1 MKSVKVMLL
10 GIGLL
15 LLGIF
20 CRVMGIGYGY
30 SMLWVHYLPIAAA
43 VLGMACLLAGF
54 FLFDDN

>member
-1 MKSVKVMLL
+1 MKSIKAMLM

-30 SMLWVHYLPIAAA
+30 SMFWVHYLPLSLIHI
-43 VLGMACLLAGF
+43 
-54 FLFDDN
+54 